1 MMIAQAQNTFMPLFR
16 AWLTTN
22 DIAEQLHRA
31 ELADSQD
38 NLLANLDLAPMDEA
52 ESALLSHTP
61 TSLTE
66 AACLLEVVRQN
77 MADAGRSD
85 GLDVQA
91 LEAIQGW
98 LAKLALSEAGEAAPV
113 VRLLRQASQRA

>member
-1 MMIAQAQNTFMPLFR
+1 MPLFR

-22 DIAEQLHRA
+22 DIAEQLNRV

-38 NLLANLDLAPMDEA
+38 NLLANFDLAPMDEA
-52 ESALLSHTP
+52 EGILLAHTP
-61 TSLTE
+61 TSPTE

-77 MADAGRSD
+77 IMDAGRSD
-85 GLDVQA
+85 GLDIQA

-98 LAKLALSEAGEAAPV
+98 LAKLALGEAEDDAPV
-113 VRLLRQASQRA
+113 ARLLRQASRRG